1 MIQPFS
7 CSFVKAL
14 DGATYHAKQ
23 DTSAGGVAR
32 NIAEGIYKI
41 YGNVNLI
48 SAVGND
54 QVSSGV
60 SRLLPEHCASSIVT
74 LGNCPTAS
82 FTVLLDR
89 TGDCRVVVGD
99 MEAHQA
105 ITPDWIKSHT
115 NLIQQSP
122 MTVIDANISEA
133 AMITVFEECIRYN
146 RPATR
151 IDLRTDGYTDSYAYK
166 HTYFYLYGVVFN
178 LTYNYELQLY

>member
-1 MIQPFS
+1 MTVPPMYMGP
-7 CSFVKAL
+7 AMEEL

-54 QVSSGV
+54 QNGV
-60 SRLLPEHCASSIVT
+60 HIRGLLPEHCASSIVT

-89 TGDCRVVVGD
+89 KGDCQLVVGD
-99 MEAHQA
+99 MEAHKA
-105 ITPDWIKSHT
+105 ITPDW
-115 NLIQQSP
+115 SP
-122 MTVIDANISEA
+122 MTVIDANISET

-146 RPATR
+146 RPAT
-151 IDLRTDGYTDSYAYK
+151 TVKASASM
-166 HTYFYLYGVVFN
+166 V
-178 LTYNYELQLY
+178 